1 MATSSDS
8 QSDCNITLLPTEIIE
23 DILKNL
29 YYRADDWTSMPDY
42 ATLCACS
49 LIDRS
54 WTLPAQHLLYR
65 HLSLRKAE
73 TLSAFTELC
82 RSAESLHGK
91 GPLDHVRLLDLL
103 ISPDVDN
110 GTLKSTFP
118 HFVYL
123 LSILPRLYSIS
134 IWVAGLVTI
143 PTPLRAS
150 IQAIVASTHM
160 NIRALRIMECSVQ
173 APILYELLSLFP
185 TVKCLHIGPEIVAP
199 PLSEPIRGLELYEL
213 SLKRSLP
220 PYVLEWIL
228 AHSRGTLRILEL
240 FDSVRS
246 DTIPTFERVGPGI
259 HSLRMM
265 RYDSNTAQ
273 VLRCCTQLRELIM
286 QPTPPL
292 VRLTLPRSTERVNI
306 ANWYYNQ
313 HHSMTDWTLFVNA
326 VLQGPGAITFQCD
339 KDSPRNGREGF
350 LALEAACRK
359 TGATLEL
366 QPRNWW
372 PVSHPNTTL
381 HND

>member
-1 MATSSDS
+1 
-8 QSDCNITLLPTEIIE
+8 
-23 DILKNL
+23 
-29 YYRADDWTSMPDY
+29 MPDY
-42 ATLCACS
+42 ATLRACS

-82 RSAESLHGK
+82 RSAESLHDK
-91 GPLDHVRLLDLL
+91 GLLDHVRLLDLL
-103 ISPDVDN
+103 ISPDV
-110 GTLKSTFP
+110 GTLQSTFP
-118 HFVYL
+118 HFGYL
-123 LSILPRLYSIS
+123 LSVLPRLYSIS

-228 AHSRGTLRILEL
+228 AHSRGTLRSSNYLILFVPTRYPLSKEL
-240 FDSVRS
+240 
-246 DTIPTFERVGPGI
+246 
-259 HSLRMM
+259 
-265 RYDSNTAQ
+265 

-372 PVSHPNTTL
+372 PFQLSLVDVQQIISP
-381 HND
+381 